1 MKAITKKLSTL
12 ALAGAL
18 TIGGLSACTTP
29 GEYEKR
35 KESQGTSQIKNSL
48 EKQNAEM
55 KRDKEEDP
63 NAIRYVYLL
72 NYGINTGY
80 YVAKGK
86 ISSSSSQVGP
96 ESEVIRYYGEGYVL
110 DSAKDDGTYGAGDPG
125 IFFFTTDGMMV
136 ETSLDYIVTD
146 RPIDIKGVPLLGGTE
161 AKK

>member
-1 MKAITKKLSTL
+1 MAKKLATISVL
-12 ALAGAL
+12 ATL
-18 TIGGLSACTTP
+18 TIGGLAACTPNTSD
-29 GEYEKR
+29 YDNR
-35 KESQGTSQIKNSL
+35 KQAQGTSQIKNSL

-96 ESEVIRYYGEGYVL
+96 ESEVIRYYGDGYVL

-146 RPIDIKGVPLLGGTE
+146 RPIALQGVPLLGGTE